1 MKKTALLLFMACLA
15 STLMAQERTTNLTV
29 YKNFRPSIILLKDGR
44 VLKQPLTNIFLKNS
58 SLLYLHGTTS
68 MQANMDNI
76 VSVKFDDRLYN
87 KIDTVLAYEVDSV
100 GDKKLYKA
108 TIIDQIAY
116 RQQLRNNQVITNL
129 QMGDQLSTTTMNLN
143 GDEDY
148 KFPLID
154 LFFYRIN
161 GKIVKVHERDLSRVL
176 SKEQKRMM
184 RTFLSMPDFS
194 WTDEKS
200 LMELLRKL

>member
-1 MKKTALLLFMACLA
+1 M
-15 STLMAQERTTNLTV
+15 SYVLMAQVRTTNLTV
-29 YKNFRPSIILLKDGR
+29 YSNFKPSIILLKDGR

-58 SLLYLHGTTS
+58 SLLYMQGTTS

-76 VSVKFDDRLYN
+76 VSVKFDDRLYT

-100 GDKKLYKA
+100 GAEKKLYKA
-108 TIIDQIAY
+108 TIIDQVAY
-116 RQQLRNNQVITNL
+116 RQQLKNNQVITNFD
-129 QMGDQLSTTTMNLN
+129 MGDQISTSTIDLSTE
-143 GDEDY
+143 DDY

-161 GKIVKVHERDLSRVL
+161 GKIVKVHERHLSRIL
-176 SKEQKRMM
+176 NKEQKRMM
-184 RTFLSMPDFS
+184 KTYLSMPDFD
-194 WTDEKS
+194 WTDEKW

>member
-1 MKKTALLLFMACLA
+1 MTCLA

-29 YKNFRPSIILLKDGR
+29 YKNFKPSIILLKDGR

-184 RTFLSMPDFS
+184 RTFLTMPDFS

>member
-1 MKKTALLLFMACLA
+1 MTCLA

-29 YKNFRPSIILLKDGR
+29 YKNFKPSIILLKDGR

>member
-1 MKKTALLLFMACLA
+1 MACLA

-29 YKNFRPSIILLKDGR
+29 YKNFKPSIILLKDGR

>member
-1 MKKTALLLFMACLA
+1 MKKTALLLFMTCLA

-29 YKNFRPSIILLKDGR
+29 YKNFKPSIILLKDGR

-184 RTFLSMPDFS
+184 RTFLTMPDFS

>member
-1 MKKTALLLFMACLA
+1 MACLA

-29 YKNFRPSIILLKDGR
+29 YKNFKPSIILLKDGR

-184 RTFLSMPDFS
+184 RTFLTMPDFS

>member
-1 MKKTALLLFMACLA
+1 MHSPNCQY

>member
-29 YKNFRPSIILLKDGR
+29 YKNFKPSIILLKDGR

>member
-1 MKKTALLLFMACLA
+1 MACLA

>member
-1 MKKTALLLFMACLA
+1 MTCLA

-29 YKNFRPSIILLKDGR
+29 YKNFKPSIILLKDGR

-58 SLLYLHGTTS
+58 SLLYLRGTTS

-184 RTFLSMPDFS
+184 RTFLTMPDFS